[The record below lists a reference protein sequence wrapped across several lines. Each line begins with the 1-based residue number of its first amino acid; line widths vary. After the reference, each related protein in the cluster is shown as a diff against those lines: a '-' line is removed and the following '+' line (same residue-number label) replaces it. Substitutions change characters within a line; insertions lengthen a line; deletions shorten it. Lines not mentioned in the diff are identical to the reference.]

1 MMSSKW
7 FLWLAVFWT
16 LLTFVLSV
24 TSAGSIQRLNV
35 FDIWNIDK
43 LAHFAMYFLFCLL
56 WCLGL
61 RHKKYN
67 KIFAVIFSVS
77 FGALMEIFQF
87 YSFNGRTFEI
97 NDIIANSLGVIAGVL
112 FFDHFF
118 K

>member
-1 MMSSKW
+1 MSSNR
-7 FLWLAVFWT
+7 FLVLAIFWT
-16 LLTFVLSV
+16 LLTLFLSV
-24 TSAGSIQRLNV
+24 SSAGTIQRLNV

-43 LAHFAMYFLFCLL
+43 LAHFGMYFIFCLF

-61 RHKKYN
+61 RDKKYN

-87 YSFNGRTFEI
+87 YSFNGRSFEI

-112 FFDHFF
+112 IFDHFF